1 MGPATVILGFLL
13 TNGHLVAL
21 VVSAVL
27 LFPSQLLE
35 RSPLAN
41 EQQWMPD
48 QLQQEVLNHGC
59 EKFFKKNWT
68 LPNVQVTKAVKKI
81 RALCPELVSKDRGDG
96 GVDLWISLTKQM
108 QQLQQQQLELVE
120 AAVRHKHKAA
130 EQEERAIEIGKS
142 ISQIRRRLTN
152 TAKESE
158 AKVLDEK
165 SLDFADDETKK
176 AYQDA
181 LKLERAAAKRVAEIA
196 EAARTMQMERK
207 RAAQTEACVAME
219 EDTKVPA
226 SKEEDDE
233 VKQLLAKVSKEAE
246 QRAYLAG
253 PAAERKTRSRRTRVS
268 RVPDTRKILFQNV
281 TSFGHKARTWLLSD
295 QMDYDIM
302 GVAEHHLDL
311 ASAAEE
317 RGTARFGHLPVRQA
331 VEEPVGEP
339 WQ

>member
-27 LFPSQLLE
+27 RFPSQLFV
-35 RSPLAN
+35 RSLLAN
-41 EQQWMPD
+41 EQQWMLERP
-48 QLQQEVLNHGC
+48 QQEVLNHGC

-68 LPNVQVTKAVKKI
+68 LPNVQETKAAVKKI

-108 QQLQQQQLELVE
+108 QQLQQQQLQLVE

-207 RAAQTEACVAME
+207 RAAQTECVAME
-219 EDTKVPA
+219 EDTKMPV
-226 SKEEDDE
+226 SKEQDDE

-253 PAAERKTRSRRTRVS
+253 PTAEPKDPKPEDKGKPCS
-268 RVPDTRKILFQNV
+268 
-281 TSFGHKARTWLLSD
+281 
-295 QMDYDIM
+295 
-302 GVAEHHLDL
+302 
-311 ASAAEE
+311 
-317 RGTARFGHLPVRQA
+317 
-331 VEEPVGEP
+331 
-339 WQ
+339 

>member
-1 MGPATVILGFLL
+1 MVPVTVILGFLL

-35 RSPLAN
+35 RSLLAN

-48 QLQQEVLNHGC
+48 QLQQEVSNHGC

-68 LPNVQVTKAVKKI
+68 LPNVQVTKAPSRI
-81 RALCPELVSKDRGDG
+81 SEPYICPELVSKDRGDG

-108 QQLQQQQLELVE
+108 QQLQQQQLQLVE
-120 AAVRHKHKAA
+120 AAVRHKLKAA
-130 EQEERAIEIGKS
+130 EQEKRAIEIGKS

-176 AYQDA
+176 AYHDA

-196 EAARTMQMERK
+196 DAARTMQMERK

-219 EDTKVPA
+219 Q
-226 SKEEDDE
+226 DDE

-253 PAAERKTRSRRTRVS
+253 PAAEPKDSKPEDKGKPRS
-268 RVPDTRKILFQNV
+268 
-281 TSFGHKARTWLLSD
+281 
-295 QMDYDIM
+295 
-302 GVAEHHLDL
+302 
-311 ASAAEE
+311 
-317 RGTARFGHLPVRQA
+317 
-331 VEEPVGEP
+331 
-339 WQ
+339 

>member
-1 MGPATVILGFLL
+1 MDAGSAPAGGVEPWLREILQEKLD
-13 TNGHLVAL
+13 VA
-21 VVSAVL
+21 
-27 LFPSQLLE
+27 E
-35 RSPLAN
+35 RAGD
-41 EQQWMPD
+41 E
-48 QLQQEVLNHGC
+48 G
-59 EKFFKKNWT
+59 
-68 LPNVQVTKAVKKI
+68 AVKKI

-108 QQLQQQQLELVE
+108 QQLQQQQLQLVE

-142 ISQIRRRLTN
+142 ISQMRRRLTN

-207 RAAQTEACVAME
+207 RAAQTEA
-219 EDTKVPA
+219 DTKVPA
-226 SKEEDDE
+226 SKEQDDE

-253 PAAERKTRSRRTRVS
+253 PTAEPKDPRPEDKGKPCS
-268 RVPDTRKILFQNV
+268 
-281 TSFGHKARTWLLSD
+281 
-295 QMDYDIM
+295 
-302 GVAEHHLDL
+302 
-311 ASAAEE
+311 
-317 RGTARFGHLPVRQA
+317 
-331 VEEPVGEP
+331 
-339 WQ
+339 

>member
-1 MGPATVILGFLL
+1 MHCDCCVGTIVQRLLVWRRSKAHDRELQHSPMTRRRRYNVGPATVILGFLL

-35 RSPLAN
+35 HSLLVN
-41 EQQWMPD
+41 EQQWMLEQP
-48 QLQQEVLNHGC
+48 QQEVLNHGC

-68 LPNVQVTKAVKKI
+68 LPNVQVMKAPSRRSEPYI
-81 RALCPELVSKDRGDG
+81 CPELVSKDRGDG

-108 QQLQQQQLELVE
+108 QQLQQQQVQLVE

-219 EDTKVPA
+219 EDTKMPA
-226 SKEEDDE
+226 SKEQDDE

-253 PAAERKTRSRRTRVS
+253 PAAEPKDPKPEDKGKPRS
-268 RVPDTRKILFQNV
+268 
-281 TSFGHKARTWLLSD
+281 
-295 QMDYDIM
+295 
-302 GVAEHHLDL
+302 
-311 ASAAEE
+311 
-317 RGTARFGHLPVRQA
+317 
-331 VEEPVGEP
+331 
-339 WQ
+339 